1 MYLTDELQRDL
12 KALAKRTGRA
22 QAELMREALQDY
34 IARQQDPRLPS
45 FVGAFAVGGDA
56 GLDKRR
62 YREKWIRELDAKH
75 PR

>member
-1 MYLTDELQRDL
+1 MYLTDELQRHL
-12 KALAKRTGRA
+12 KTLAKRTGRA
-22 QAELMREALQDY
+22 QADLMREALHEY
-34 IARQQDPRLPS
+34 LARQEDPRLPS

-75 PR
+75 LR